1 MKSSLSL
8 LLLLFTSTAF
18 SQDTVKTIV
27 GTEESMGTVTV
38 FKDSRLDILAK
49 KEAEFNDQKI
59 LPNGTYAVKGFRLM
73 LLSTN
78 DRAMAMNVR
87 AQLLQRFPDQK
98 IYMSFQAP
106 YLKLKFGNFMDKD
119 EAERY
124 KKEIIKYKLV
134 SSNIYLIPEMVEI
147 KAEVMRE
154 KEKEKENIN
163 R

>member
-1 MKSSLSL
+1 MKSGLSL

-27 GTEESMGTVTV
+27 GTEEAMGTVTV
-38 FKDSRLDILAK
+38 FKDSRLDALAK
-49 KEAEFNDQKI
+49 KEAEFNDLKL

-87 AQLLQRFPDQK
+87 AQLLQRYPDQK

-106 YLKLKFGNFMDKD
+106 YLKLKFGNFVDKE
-119 EAERY
+119 EAEKY
-124 KKEIIKYKLV
+124 KKEIAKYKLV
-134 SSNIYLIPEMVEI
+134 TTNIYLIPEMVEI

-154 KEKEKENIN
+154 KEKEKENQ
-163 R
+163 